1 MKARLG
7 DYIQEY
13 SVRNK
18 ADEDIPVYSV
28 TNTQGFCRDYFGKEM
43 ASKDK
48 STYKVVP
55 RGCFAYNPSRIN
67 VGSVDWQRNEE
78 KVIVSPLYNVFSV
91 SSELE
96 QQYLYYYLK
105 SDVAL
110 HFIKEVATGSVRD
123 NLKFD
128 MLCDFRLNL
137 PSLGKQGHIV
147 QILDKVKLLIQMKQ
161 SELNKLDS
169 LIKARFIEMFGN
181 QEFPIISLDSIAE
194 VTGGLTKNGKRKDMP
209 MKYPYLRV
217 ANVYY
222 NRLDLSEIL
231 EIGVKDNAEVEKALL
246 KTDDLLFVEG
256 NGSPAQIGRVALW
269 NGSIEHCLHQN
280 HLIKARLE
288 LSKVNPRYVLFYF
301 MSEDGRE
308 QIANR
313 AVSTSGLYTLSVS
326 KVAGLVLPIP
336 PIELQ
341 NEFDEFVKLTDKSK
355 VIHINTIPKGG
366 VFNGN

>member
-1 MKARLG
+1 MKVKLNEVSSGFTKNIAQKDLENNNGCYPIYGASGYIKDIDFYISDKPYIGIVKDGSGVGRADLYPAYSSLLG
-7 DYIQEY
+7 TMQYILPNENMDISYLMYALRYMKLGSLY
-13 SVRNK
+13 SG
-18 ADEDIPVYSV
+18 AAIPHIY
-28 TNTQGFCRDYFGKEM
+28 
-43 ASKDK
+43 
-48 STYKVVP
+48 YKN
-55 RGCFAYNPSRIN
+55 Y
-67 VGSVDWQRNEE
+67 QRNELNYRE
-78 KVIVSPLYNVFSV
+78 IDEQKVISTQLTQIEKAIEVCNAKLSMLD
-91 SSELE
+91 ELV
-96 QQYLYYYLK
+96 K
-105 SDVAL
+105 S
-110 HFIKEVATGSVRD
+110 
-123 NLKFD
+123 
-128 MLCDFRLNL
+128 
-137 PSLGKQGHIV
+137 
-147 QILDKVKLLIQMKQ
+147 
-161 SELNKLDS
+161 
-169 LIKARFIEMFGN
+169 RFIEMFGN

-280 HLIKARLE
+280 HLIKARLD

-336 PIELQ
+336 QIELQ
-341 NEFDEFVKLTDKSK
+341 NEFSEFVKLTDKSK
-355 VIHINTIPKGG
+355 FIVQKQIEDLQELLDSKMDEYFG
-366 VFNGN
+366 

>member
-1 MKARLG
+1 MKVKLNEVSSGFTKNIAQKDLENNNGCYPIYGASGYIKDIDFYISDKPYIGIVKDGSGVGRADLYPAYSSLLG
-7 DYIQEY
+7 TMQYILPNENMDISYLMYALRYMKLGSLY
-13 SVRNK
+13 SG
-18 ADEDIPVYSV
+18 AAIPHIY
-28 TNTQGFCRDYFGKEM
+28 
-43 ASKDK
+43 
-48 STYKVVP
+48 YKN
-55 RGCFAYNPSRIN
+55 Y
-67 VGSVDWQRNEE
+67 QRNELNYRE
-78 KVIVSPLYNVFSV
+78 IDEQKVISTQLTQIEKAIEVCNAKLSMLD
-91 SSELE
+91 ELV
-96 QQYLYYYLK
+96 K
-105 SDVAL
+105 S
-110 HFIKEVATGSVRD
+110 
-123 NLKFD
+123 
-128 MLCDFRLNL
+128 
-137 PSLGKQGHIV
+137 
-147 QILDKVKLLIQMKQ
+147 
-161 SELNKLDS
+161 
-169 LIKARFIEMFGN
+169 RFIEMFGN

-280 HLIKARLE
+280 HLIKARLD

-336 PIELQ
+336 QIELQ
-341 NEFDEFVKLTDKSK
+341 NEFSEFVKLTDKSK
-355 VIHINTIPKGG
+355 FVCRFTPSIFYEIFLHFRHPP
-366 VFNGN
+366 